1 MNATNREDNRNY
13 DRWKDLANDLDETGK
28 QTIMF

>member
-1 MNATNREDNRNY
+1 MNATNRADNRNY
-13 DRWKDLANDLDETGK
+13 DRWKDLANDLAETGK